1 MSLDRR
7 AFLKS
12 SACVSGGLIIAL
24 HLPGCSKPG
33 RTSGEPKTVAANAW
47 LRIGT
52 DNTITFLC
60 DRSEMGQGVYTA
72 LPTLIAEELGV
83 DLGRI
88 RIDFAPAGDA
98 YKNDLLGTQIT
109 GGSTSVRD
117 AWPKLRRAGA
127 QARTMLISAAAREW
141 GIRAAVC
148 RVENGFVVSPTGK
161 RASFGACAEAAA
173 RLPVPNDVKL
183 TDPGNFRLIGTSVR
197 RLDTPL
203 KVDGSARYGIDV
215 RLPEML
221 YAALAQPPALGGKA
235 ASFDDSKARALP
247 GVKAVVQTSSGIA
260 VVATSWWQAL
270 KARDAL
276 AKLRRAGAQAR
287 TMLIS
292 AAAREWGIRA
302 AVCRVENGFVVSPT
316 GKRASFG
323 ACAEAAARL
332 PVPNDVKLTDPGNF
346 RLIGTSVRRLDTP
359 LKVDGSARYGID
371 VRLPEMLYAALAQPP
386 ALGGKAASFDD
397 SKARA
402 LPGVKAVV
410 QTSSGIAVVA
420 TSWWQALKARDVL
433 AIRWDDGANGALNDG
448 VILRGLERATGT
460 AQSAR
465 RDGDADAAIKSAARV
480 VKAEYQLPLLAHA
493 TLEPQ
498 NCTADVRAEGCDIYV
513 PTQIQQVAQQAA
525 ASAAGL
531 KPEQV
536 RVHTTFLGGGFGRR
550 LDVDFVPA
558 AVEASKAVGKPVKL
572 LWTREDDTTHDVYRP
587 PAFDTA
593 IGAFDKSGKLIAWK
607 LRLVGPSV
615 TARLFPAVVEK
626 SIDPFAIE
634 AAANYPYDV
643 PNVSVEYLR
652 HEIGINVGYMRS
664 VSHALNCF
672 VAESF
677 MDELAASARRDPV
690 EFRRALLSK
699 QPRYLKAL
707 ELAAQEARYGAAPKG
722 RFHGVAV
729 MSGYDT
735 YMAQVA
741 EISLENGKVRVHRI
755 VCAVDCGQVVNRD
768 IVVAQVESGIIF
780 GLSSTLWGEINIQRG
795 RVQQTNF
802 DTYRVLRI
810 NEIPRIDVLLLD
822 NRAPPGGIGEPSTAL
837 VAPAVCIT

>member
-7 AFLKS
+7 DFLKS
-12 SACVSGGLIIAL
+12 SACLSGGLIIAL
-24 HLPGCSKPG
+24 HLPGCGKPG
-33 RTSGEPKTVAANAW
+33 RAGGEPKTVATNAW

-52 DNTITFLC
+52 DNTITLLC

-83 DLGRI
+83 DLAHI
-88 RIDFAPAGDA
+88 RVDFAPAGDE
-98 YKNDLLGTQIT
+98 YRNDLLGTQIT
-109 GGSTSVRD
+109 GASSSVRD
-117 AWPKLRRAGA
+117 AWLKLRKAGA
-127 QARTMLISAAAREW
+127 QARTLLISVAAREW
-141 GIRAAVC
+141 GIPPASC
-148 RVENGFVVSPTGK
+148 RVQDGFVVSPYGK
-161 RASFGACAEAAA
+161 RLSFGECAGAAA
-173 RLPVPNDVKL
+173 RLPVPQEVKL
-183 TDPGNFRLIGTSVR
+183 TDPANFRLIGTSIK

-235 ASFDDSKARALP
+235 ASVDDSKARTMP
-247 GVKAVVQTSSGIA
+247 GVKAVVQTSSGVA

-276 AKLRRAGAQAR
+276 AIK
-287 TMLIS
+287 
-292 AAAREWGIRA
+292 
-302 AVCRVENGFVVSPT
+302 
-316 GKRASFG
+316 
-323 ACAEAAARL
+323 
-332 PVPNDVKLTDPGNF
+332 
-346 RLIGTSVRRLDTP
+346 
-359 LKVDGSARYGID
+359 
-371 VRLPEMLYAALAQPP
+371 
-386 ALGGKAASFDD
+386 
-397 SKARA
+397 
-402 LPGVKAVV
+402 
-410 QTSSGIAVVA
+410 
-420 TSWWQALKARDVL
+420 
-433 AIRWDDGANGALNDG
+433 WDDGANGALNDG

-460 AQSAR
+460 PQSAR
-465 RDGDADAAIKSAARV
+465 KDGDADAAIKSAARV
-480 VKAEYQLPLLAHA
+480 VKSEYQLPLLAHA

-498 NCTADVRAEGCDIYV
+498 NCTADVRADSCDIYV
-513 PTQIQQVAQQAA
+513 PTQIQQFAQRAA

-531 KPEQV
+531 RPEQV

-593 IGAFDKSGKLIAWK
+593 IGAFDKSGKLSAWK
-607 LRLVGPSV
+607 LHLVGPSI
-615 TARLFPAVVEK
+615 TARIFPAVVEK
-626 SIDPFAIE
+626 AIDPFAIE

-643 PNVSVEYLR
+643 PNVSVDYLR
-652 HEIGINVGYMRS
+652 HEIGINVGYWRS

-677 MDELAASARRDPV
+677 MDELAGSARQDPV
-690 EFRRALLSK
+690 AFRRALLAK

-707 ELAAQEARYGAAPKG
+707 ELAAQEAHYGFAAKG
-722 RFHGVAV
+722 RSHGVAV
-729 MSGYDT
+729 MGGYDT

-755 VCAVDCGQVVNRD
+755 VCAVDCGQVVNRN
-768 IVVAQVESGIIF
+768 IVVAQVESSVIF
-780 GLSSTLWGEINIQRG
+780 GLSATLWGEINIQRG

-810 NEIPRIDVLLLD
+810 NEIPRIDVFLLD
-822 NRAPPGGIGEPSTAL
+822 SSAPPGGIGEPATAL
-837 VAPAVCIT
+837 VAPAVCNAVHAASGRRLRSLPLARHGLA

>member
-1 MSLDRR
+1 MPSNPSSNTWNSPQGPAPTTTTSVLIGAAGAALPGGWLKRLAFALPCSARHCRGSGAPAHDASPVRGRSARRARLSLIVRGARHEPCAQLARAPPVLVGDGGERGLHDQAQRQWQGHRGRRRFRHAVAVGAARHARPDRHQVRVRRGAVRRLHGASRWAGGALVPHAGERRRGRQDHHHRGPLVRSQPSGAEGLDRARRAAVRLLPVGPDHVGGGAARAHPATLGCRHRCRDVRQHLSLRHLSAHPRRDSPRRAAQVRRLIYRPRENEMEVRMSLDRR

-117 AWPKLRRAGA
+117 AWLKLRRAGA

-161 RASFGACAEAAA
+161 RA
-173 RLPVPNDVKL
+173 
-183 TDPGNFRLIGTSVR
+183 
-197 RLDTPL
+197 
-203 KVDGSARYGIDV
+203 
-215 RLPEML
+215 
-221 YAALAQPPALGGKA
+221 
-235 ASFDDSKARALP
+235 
-247 GVKAVVQTSSGIA
+247 
-260 VVATSWWQAL
+260 
-270 KARDAL
+270 
-276 AKLRRAGAQAR
+276 
-287 TMLIS
+287 
-292 AAAREWGIRA
+292 
-302 AVCRVENGFVVSPT
+302 
-316 GKRASFG
+316 
-323 ACAEAAARL
+323 
-332 PVPNDVKLTDPGNF
+332 
-346 RLIGTSVRRLDTP
+346 
-359 LKVDGSARYGID
+359 
-371 VRLPEMLYAALAQPP
+371 
-386 ALGGKAASFDD
+386 
-397 SKARA
+397 
-402 LPGVKAVV
+402 
-410 QTSSGIAVVA
+410 
-420 TSWWQALKARDVL
+420 
-433 AIRWDDGANGALNDG
+433 
-448 VILRGLERATGT
+448 TGT

-465 RDGDADAAIKSAARV
+465 RDGDADAVIKSAARV

-493 TLEPQ
+493 PLEPQ

-615 TARLFPAVVEK
+615 TARLFPAVVAK

-652 HEIGINVGYMRS
+652 
-664 VSHALNCF
+664 
-672 VAESF
+672 
-677 MDELAASARRDPV
+677 
-690 EFRRALLSK
+690 
-699 QPRYLKAL
+699 Q
-707 ELAAQEARYGAAPKG
+707 
-722 RFHGVAV
+722 
-729 MSGYDT
+729 
-735 YMAQVA
+735 
-741 EISLENGKVRVHRI
+741 
-755 VCAVDCGQVVNRD
+755 
-768 IVVAQVESGIIF
+768 ESGIIF

-837 VAPAVCIT
+837 VAPAVCNAIHAASGRRLRSLPLARHKLA